1 MSTVKTN
8 IKSSSTIVLGINT
21 TNFNA
26 YTALALFAALF
37 FRLGNSITS
46 LFSIGM
52 MPLGNPE
59 LRNVTNQVTADEVLN
74 DTNQEIQGVT
84 VTNLN
89 ALVEFCLGWISNP
102 AVNLIIRLA
111 ASKSVVN
118 LTQVWDDF
126 KGQGYNSYERML
138 AFFAHVQFL
147 VKGYTSALSSK
158 LVLDYVSNVT
168 MREFKNGVLM
178 LTIKAPGVTFT
189 NVQMWAIE
197 YLLINKHGL
206 ENNRPLIITF
216 ETVTITGLTSFF
228 GNDEVLAKFN
238 LEVVTQFNN
247 AEKGY
252 TTDTAQNWVERGSV
266 VYINAT
272 DIPTDERSTVLNAII
287 EEAMSNIGEF
297 PVVNK
302 TIVA

>member
-1 MSTVKTN
+1 
-8 IKSSSTIVLGINT
+8 
-21 TNFNA
+21 
-26 YTALALFAALF
+26 
-37 FRLGNSITS
+37 
-46 LFSIGM
+46 
-52 MPLGNPE
+52 
-59 LRNVTNQVTADEVLN
+59 
-74 DTNQEIQGVT
+74 
-84 VTNLN
+84 
-89 ALVEFCLGWISNP
+89 
-102 AVNLIIRLA
+102 
-111 ASKSVVN
+111 
-118 LTQVWDDF
+118 
-126 KGQGYNSYERML
+126 
-138 AFFAHVQFL
+138 
-147 VKGYTSALSSK
+147 LSSK